1 MLDHVGVASS
11 DVKRS
16 REFYVA
22 ALAPLGHSVLMEGEG
37 YCGIGKASGEDAWI
51 GTIWLHHAESVAPN
65 HIAFRV
71 NDRATVDAFYK
82 AAMAAGGKDN
92 GAPGIRAQY
101 HETYYGAF
109 VLDQDGNNVEAVC
122 HKPE

>member
-11 DVKRS
+11 NVKRS

-22 ALAPLGHSVLMEGEG
+22 ALAPLGYGVLMEGEG
-37 YCGIGKASGEDAWI
+37 YCGIGKTSGEDAWI
-51 GTIWLHHAESVAPN
+51 GTIWLHKTDSPAPN

-71 NDRATVDAFYK
+71 DDRATVDAFYK

-101 HETYYGAF
+101 HENYYGAF

-122 HKPE
+122 HKSE